1 MASSIRSAS
10 SWLLVALPLLTA
22 SAAEP
27 AKPRATPPKPPAT
40 AGKEASKEAKVL
52 FDWAQREYDLGN
64 FEGALGGYSEA
75 YRLMPAPALL
85 FNMGQCHRQLG
96 QYERAAFFYRRY
108 LALEPDSPDA
118 PLVTGLIQQMEAK
131 LAEASQPPAS
141 PAAKDKQAVGKPLE
155 VPLTPEAPPPASSPS
170 GPSWLRSGWFWA
182 GVGVVAAGA
191 TATVLLTRDSRPEP
205 GLGTVTVP

>member
-1 MASSIRSAS
+1 MASSILSAS
-10 SWLLVALPLLTA
+10 SWLLVALPLLSA

-27 AKPRATPPKPPAT
+27 AKSRATSPKPT
-40 AGKEASKEAKVL
+40 TSGKEDPKAAARVL

-75 YRLMPAPALL
+75 YRLHPAPALL
-85 FNMGQCHRQLG
+85 FNIGQCHRQLG

-118 PLVTGLIQQMEAK
+118 PLVTQLIQQMEAK
-131 LAEASQPPAS
+131 QAEAPQS
-141 PAAKDKQAVGKPLE
+141 PEEQQATGKPLE

-170 GPSWLRSGWFWA
+170 GPAFLRSGWFWA
-182 GVGVVAAGA
+182 GVGVLAAGA